1 MAPFT
6 VKISSDAE
14 QGRCSE
20 KGFVR
25 PLASKLT
32 ILADTTHPVSHE
44 TVKFAKEFVLGV
56 QPFTAGASNN
66 FGSDIYGHNSP
77 TDRARAVLSL

>member
-56 QPFTAGASNN
+56 
-66 FGSDIYGHNSP
+66 
-77 TDRARAVLSL
+77 